1 MLLVQI
7 AVQGI
12 RVMSSVQQ
20 TSAQDV
26 TGDGA
31 ARKEDA
37 WQDASSA
44 DEADIARPE
53 NVLKT
58 RTAFPEESVDSIL
71 PAQNATRVPNQQA
84 CDDKSAGDA
93 GSSKA
98 SSETEHRST
107 DDGPG

>member
-1 MLLVQI
+1 
-7 AVQGI
+7 
-12 RVMSSVQQ
+12 MSSVQQ

-26 TGDGA
+26 TGNGA

-37 WQDASSA
+37 WQDGSPA

-93 GSSKA
+93 GSIKA